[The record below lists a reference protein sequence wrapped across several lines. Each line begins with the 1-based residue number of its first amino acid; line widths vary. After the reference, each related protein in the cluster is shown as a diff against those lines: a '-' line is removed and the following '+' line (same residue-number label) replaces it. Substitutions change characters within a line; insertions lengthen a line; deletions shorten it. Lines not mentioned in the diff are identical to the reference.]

1 MREKPNGKA
10 ASSRDGQRPK
20 VFVVDPDPISAKFVV
35 DLVRA
40 HNLPV
45 QHFNSGEDFLEAL
58 DGAPAGCVVMEVD
71 LPGIDGIQLHD
82 RLAAAHIL
90 PVVMVAAES
99 DVAVAVRAM
108 KSGVIDFLQK
118 PCHPLELWEA
128 IQSAIDK
135 HRVRS
140 EQANIGAEIRARLES
155 LTDEEEQVMRM
166 VLDGK
171 PNKTIAHQMG
181 LSVRTIDFRRAS
193 ILRKM
198 HVASLVELAQT
209 LMIVGYSFR
218 SPPPRLSSTRRQP
231 VAQKACD
238 PQPR

>member
-1 MREKPNGKA
+1 
-10 ASSRDGQRPK
+10 
-20 VFVVDPDPISAKFVV
+20 
-35 DLVRA
+35 
-40 HNLPV
+40 
-45 QHFNSGEDFLEAL
+45 
-58 DGAPAGCVVMEVD
+58 
-71 LPGIDGIQLHD
+71 
-82 RLAAAHIL
+82 
-90 PVVMVAAES
+90 MVAAES

-128 IQSAIDK
+128 IQRAIEK

-140 EQANIGAEIRARLES
+140 EQATIGAQIRARLES

-181 LSVRTIDFRRAS
+181 LSVQTIDFRRAS
-193 ILRKM
+193 ILRKL

-209 LMIVGYSFR
+209 LMIIGYSFR
-218 SPPPRLSSTRRQP
+218 SPPPRLAGPAASR
-231 VAQKACD
+231 
-238 PQPR
+238 

>member
-1 MREKPNGKA
+1 MTREKSNGKPA
-10 ASSRDGQRPK
+10 TSRPVQRPT
-20 VFVVDPDPISAKFVV
+20 VFVIDPDPSSARFIV

-45 QHFNSGEDFLEAL
+45 LHFPSGEDFWEAL
-58 DGAPAGCVVMEVD
+58 DGPEAGCVVTEID
-71 LPGIDGIQLHD
+71 LPGLDGLQLYD
-82 RLAAAHIL
+82 RMIAANILL

-108 KSGVIDFLQK
+108 KSGVMDFLEK

-128 IQSAIDK
+128 IQQAIEK

-140 EQANIGAEIRARLES
+140 EAAAVSAQIRARLES
-155 LTDEEEQVMRM
+155 LTDEEELVMRM

-171 PNKTIAHQMG
+171 PNKTIAHQLG

-198 HVASLVELAQT
+198 QADTLVELAQT
-209 LMIVGYSFR
+209 LTVVGYSFR
-218 SPPPRLSSTRRQP
+218 SPPVRLTVPASSRQ
-231 VAQKACD
+231 A
-238 PQPR
+238 